1 MKKKDGDPRNRLDG
15 TLNWKYTWQTP
26 PYVITLSTQNIERK
40 AFEHIST
47 LKRKIS
53 AFTRWMAKCF
63 NHATGALYLS
73 LSLPHFRWAH
83 SLSLRFPVYNYFCIC
98 AVELE
103 LRSLYLCENLAYLV
117 CDSMAVGMHVSYS
130 CLHAP
135 IKIVI
140 QVNFESKNINK
151 CHPFSHILCLFSSKY
166 ARMCIYICCGMV
178 GVRVNVPFSLY
189 ICWQSR
195 LCLDESFSKCNYT
208 NVLVPYWLDTYTLIH
223 SLTHTNARIR
233 IHASWTCTSD

>member
-1 MKKKDGDPRNRLDG
+1 MANAALCD
-15 TLNWKYTWQTP
+15 YTFYTKHWAKSIWAYQHTKA
-26 PYVITLSTQNIERK
+26 QNIRIYTMNGK
-40 AFEHIST
+40 MFQSRNWSS
-47 LKRKIS
+47 LS
-53 AFTRWMAKCF
+53 
-63 NHATGALYLS
+63 LS

-166 ARMCIYICCGMV
+166 ECAYIYAVVWLVCVWMYHFRFIYV
-178 GVRVNVPFSLY
+178 GRVDCV
-189 ICWQSR
+189 
-195 LCLDESFSKCNYT
+195 
-208 NVLVPYWLDTYTLIH
+208 
-223 SLTHTNARIR
+223 
-233 IHASWTCTSD
+233 